1 MKTLFRSI
9 RRKLLGEGKLVRYL
23 TYAVGEVVLIIVG
36 IMIALQLN
44 NWNEDRKAQV
54 EFDLY
59 IVQLKGDVKE
69 AIANSRGVT
78 VSQRQINTGYRI
90 VEFLRN
96 ELHSYL

>member
-9 RRKLLGEGKLVRYL
+9 RRKLLLLRSSSYEGQVHVGKLVRYL

-44 NWNEDRKAQV
+44 NWNEDRKAQA

-59 IVQLKGDVKE
+59 IVHPTGIGRAHQSVRR
-69 AIANSRGVT
+69 AIP
-78 VSQRQINTGYRI
+78 
-90 VEFLRN
+90 
-96 ELHSYL
+96 